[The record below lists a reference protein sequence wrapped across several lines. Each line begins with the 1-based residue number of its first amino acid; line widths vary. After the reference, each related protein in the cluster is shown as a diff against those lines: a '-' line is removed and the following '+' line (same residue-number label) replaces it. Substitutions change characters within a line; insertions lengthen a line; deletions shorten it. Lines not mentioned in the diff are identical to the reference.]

1 MHLLFALGLREPKSS
16 SNFNVDRWLFHQ
28 ALPPLPLSLPLS
40 LSLFLP
46 PFLCPPFRTFFPFLS
61 PSLPLSLS
69 LSLSLTLAFLSLS
82 LSLSLSQFLSLP
94 SSFSSASFNRPP
106 FYLISFELYKYKYV
120 LPPFFPRGN
129 CFTVAFFHDGDD
141 DEVLF
146 VCFIFPSFVVAAPE
160 RISRGKYSPTF
171 LWQLFRLAGWNGSGN
186 AAPANPHLSKAL
198 HRAATLPRRG
208 NVTTRRVSKM
218 KIIINRNKLQINI
231 KARSHQSN
239 DFQKKMMN

>member
-1 MHLLFALGLREPKSS
+1 LEA
-16 SNFNVDRWLFHQ
+16 
-28 ALPPLPLSLPLS
+28 
-40 LSLFLP
+40 
-46 PFLCPPFRTFFPFLS
+46 TFFSEEKCRYTNGKISTNFWMLLHKNSYQNPGITARFIVTTNFHS
-61 PSLPLSLS
+61 FPPI
-69 LSLSLTLAFLSLS
+69 FKCRGI
-82 LSLSLSQFLSLP
+82 LSLP

-146 VCFIFPSFVVAAPE
+146 VCLIFPSFVVAAPE

>member
-1 MHLLFALGLREPKSS
+1 MAISPGAPSS
-16 SNFNVDRWLFHQ
+16 PP
-28 ALPPLPLSLPLS
+28 LPPPLPLPLSLSSSFPLPS
-40 LSLFLP
+40 VSHFLSISFS
-46 PFLCPPFRTFFPFLS
+46 LS

-69 LSLSLTLAFLSLS
+69 LSLSFAV
-82 LSLSLSQFLSLP
+82 
-94 SSFSSASFNRPP
+94 SFSPFFLFINRPP